1 MSTTTNPPK
10 LITPEARLSFPS
22 LFVPRAPME
31 GSAGEPK
38 YGCTLL
44 FPKTADL
51 SALKAAASA
60 AVKEKW
66 PSGAPKGLR
75 SPFRDGSEKD
85 LDGYAG
91 CIFINVSSARKPGVV
106 DENLQ
111 PIIEANGI
119 YAGCYV
125 RASVRAYAYEKAGNR
140 GVAFGLNNIQKV
152 RDGEPFGAAAS
163 KPEDDFAA
171 VASATPAK
179 AAAPTKANDVDDA
192 DPLF

>member
-1 MSTTTNPPK
+1 MSTNSNPNK

-22 LFVPRAPME
+22 LFKPHAME
-31 GSAGEPK
+31 GSNAEPK
-38 YGCTLL
+38 YDCVLL

-75 SPFRDGSEKD
+75 SPFRDGDEKE

-91 CIFINVSSARKPGVV
+91 CIYLRVSSKNKPGVV
-106 DENLQ
+106 DETLQ
-111 PIIEANGI
+111 PIIEASGI

-125 RASVRAYAYEKAGNR
+125 RASVRAYAYDQNGNK
-140 GVAFGLNNIQKV
+140 GVAFGLNNIQKL
-152 RDGEPFGAAAS
+152 RDGEPFGGGPS
-163 KPEDDFAA
+163 KAEDDFEA
-171 VASATPAK
+171 VASAQSK
-179 AAAPTKANDVDDA
+179 AAPNTAAAGDA
-192 DPLF
+192 DPF

>member
-1 MSTTTNPPK
+1 MSTTNPNK
-10 LITPEARLSFPS
+10 LITPEARLSFPA
-22 LFVPRAPME
+22 LFTPRAPME
-31 GSAGEPK
+31 GSPGEPK

-66 PSGAPKGLR
+66 PNGAPKGLR
-75 SPFRDGSEKD
+75 SPFRDGDEKD

-91 CIFINVSSARKPGVV
+91 CIFINVTSKQKPGVV
-106 DENLQ
+106 DESLQ
-111 PIIEANGI
+111 PIIEAGGI

-140 GVAFGLNNIQKV
+140 GVAFGLNNIQKL
-152 RDGEPFGAAAS
+152 RDGEPFGGGPS
-163 KPEDDFAA
+163 KAEDDFEA
-171 VASATPAK
+171 VASAQAK
-179 AAAPTKANDVDDA
+179 AAPNAAPAGDND
-192 DPLF
+192 PF